1 MNLSASQPVKLA
13 KVAAS
18 VFPDSWLASAVCRR
32 DQPLSPQVYTLLRGM
47 IVEGQVTPGLALKE
61 PAIANH
67 LGVSRTPVRE
77 ALLRL
82 QQDGLVEMRPQSGTF
97 VTPIDRSRVEEGMIV
112 REALEPKTAA
122 IAAEKISDEGLN
134 ALKLQTDL
142 MAEAARIEDGR
153 AFIEA
158 DDRFHRI
165 LVDASTYSHIGVII
179 DQVNAQLDRV
189 RHLSANVPKR
199 PEAAVREHHNLIERL
214 TAGDKDGSAKALTE
228 HLTASW
234 VIIRE
239 IMEQLEQDQ

>member
-1 MNLSASQPVKLA
+1 MSLPASQPA
-13 KVAAS
+13 KVAALIS
-18 VFPDSWLASAVCRR
+18 PESWLAGAVCRR
-32 DQPLSPQVYTLLRGM
+32 DQPLSPQVYTLMRGM
-47 IVEGQVTPGLALKE
+47 IVEGRAKPGLVLKE
-61 PAIANH
+61 PAIANQ

-97 VTPIDRSRVEEGMIV
+97 VTPIDRDRVEEGMIV
-112 REALEPKTAA
+112 REALEPKAAA
-122 IAAEKISDEGLN
+122 IAAEKISNEDLV
-134 ALKLQTDL
+134 ALKLQTDR

-153 AFIEA
+153 TFIEA

-199 PEAAVREHHNLIERL
+199 PEAAVREHHYLIERL
-214 TAGDKDGSAKALTE
+214 TAGDKSGSAKALTE

-239 IMEQLEQDQ
+239 IMEQLEQER